1 MSRKSSAWLTTVG
14 SALFAFSSL
23 PAFAA
28 GGGSI
33 KIVSWYGA
41 FAEWLHHT
49 LGLSIDVSQLSEIV
63 ASGAAF
69 VFVTLLGL
77 SAGFYKLKPE
87 SMSDEE
93 LLPPKSFGFRAFV
106 ELCWGVISSTLEKIV
121 GDKVWHHYAPLLGGT
136 FFFIICSNLT
146 GLVPGFPPATEFIS
160 QNAAM
165 ALIIF
170 IAFNYV
176 GLKHGGMNYLK
187 HLCGPVLFLAPL
199 MLIIEVIALLA
210 RPVSLS
216 LRLYGNVSGDHMV
229 FAVFSSLMRD
239 FHIPF
244 LPVPA
249 ALLTFGLLVACLQ
262 AFIFM
267 TLSSVYVRLS
277 LDTAH
282 HDH

>member
-1 MSRKSSAWLTTVG
+1 MSRFFNAWLKMVAVLAAVI
-14 SALFAFSSL
+14 SI
-23 PAFAA
+23 PAFAS
-28 GGGSI
+28 GGGLQIISWYAVI
-33 KIVSWYGA
+33 AEAIHESLGLTIDPAQLTEIVSSA
-41 FAEWLHHT
+41 
-49 LGLSIDVSQLSEIV
+49 
-63 ASGAAF
+63 AAF
-69 VFVTLLGL
+69 LVVTMVGL
-77 SAGFYKLKPE
+77 TAGFYKLKPAA
-87 SMSDEE
+87 MTDEE
-93 LLPPKSFGFRAFV
+93 LLPPKSFGVRAFV
-106 ELCWGVISSTLEKIV
+106 EMCWGVISSTLEKII
-121 GDKVWHHYAPLLGGT
+121 GDKMWTHYAPLLGGT
-136 FFFIICSNLT
+136 FFYIICSNLS

-165 ALIIF
+165 ALVIF

-176 GLKHGGMNYLK
+176 GLKHGGMNYIK
-187 HLCGPVLFLAPL
+187 HLCGPVLVLAPL
-199 MLIIEVIALLA
+199 MLVIELIALLA

-229 FAVFSSLMRD
+229 FNVFSTLMRD

-244 LPVPA
+244 VPIPG
-249 ALLTFGLLVACLQ
+249 ALLSFGLLVACLQ

>member
-1 MSRKSSAWLTTVG
+1 MSRMHFGWLTLISSFFAVSSGTA
-14 SALFAFSSL
+14 SAGE
-23 PAFAA
+23 
-28 GGGSI
+28 GGTL

-41 FAEWLHHT
+41 LAETIHHAF
-49 LGLSIDVSQLSEIV
+49 GLSIDVAQLSEMV
-63 ASGAAF
+63 SSAGAFLA
-69 VFVTLLGL
+69 VTLLGL
-77 SAGFYKLKPE
+77 SVGLYKLKPE
-87 SMSDEE
+87 TMSDED
-93 LLPPKSFGFRAFV
+93 LLPPKSFGLRAFA
-106 ELCWGVISSTLEKIV
+106 ELCWGVISSTLEKII

-160 QNAAM
+160 QNASM
-165 ALIIF
+165 ALVIF

-187 HLCGPVLFLAPL
+187 HLCGPVLFLAPV

-229 FAVFSSLMRD
+229 FAVFSGLMRD

-244 LPVPA
+244 APVPA
-249 ALLTFGLLVACLQ
+249 ALMTFGLLVACLQ
-262 AFIFM
+262 AFIFV

>member
-1 MSRKSSAWLTTVG
+1 MSRFLNAWLTLV
-14 SALFAFSSL
+14 AV
-23 PAFAA
+23 FAA
-28 GGGSI
+28 SISIPALASGGGLQI
-33 KIVSWYGA
+33 ISWYA
-41 FAEWLHHT
+41 VIAEGIHEA
-49 LGLSIDVSQLSEIV
+49 LGLSIDPAQLTEIV
-63 ASGAAF
+63 SSAAAF
-69 VFVTLLGL
+69 LIVTSVGL
-77 SAGFYKLKPE
+77 FAGFYKLKPE
-87 SMSDEE
+87 AMSDEE
-93 LLPPKSFGFRAFV
+93 LLPPKSFGIRAFV
-106 ELCWGVISSTLEKIV
+106 EMCWGVISSTLEKII
-121 GDKVWHHYAPLLGGT
+121 GDKMWTYYAPLLGGT
-136 FFFIICSNLT
+136 FFYIICSNLS
-146 GLVPGFPPATEFIS
+146 GLIPGFPPATEFIS

-165 ALIIF
+165 ALVIF

-176 GLKHGGMNYLK
+176 GLKHAGFSYIK
-187 HLCGPVLFLAPL
+187 HLCGPVLALAPL
-199 MLIIEVIALLA
+199 MLVIEVIALLA

-229 FAVFSSLMRD
+229 FNVFSTLMRD

-244 LPVPA
+244 VPIPG

>member
-1 MSRKSSAWLTTVG
+1 MSRWFGVWLTVFVVLSSFVG
-14 SALFAFSSL
+14 VS
-23 PAFAA
+23 PAHAA
-28 GGGSI
+28 GGGLEI
-33 KIVSWYGA
+33 ISWYGIVA
-41 FAEWLHHT
+41 DFLRETFALNVEP
-49 LGLSIDVSQLSEIV
+49 GVMKEIV
-63 ASGAAF
+63 SSAAAF
-69 VFVTLLGL
+69 LVVTAVGL
-77 SAGFYKLKPE
+77 TAGLYRTKPDQ
-87 SMSDEE
+87 MTDEE
-93 LLPPKSFGFRAFV
+93 LLPPKGFGIKAFV

-121 GDKVWHHYAPLLGGT
+121 GDKAWMHYAPLLGGT
-136 FFFIICSNLT
+136 FFFIICSNLS
-146 GLVPGFPPATEFIS
+146 GLIPGFPPATEYIN

-165 ALIIF
+165 AVIIF
-170 IAFNYV
+170 LAFNYI
-176 GLKHGGMNYLK
+176 GLKHGGLNYIK

-199 MLIIEVIALLA
+199 MFIIELIALLA

-229 FAVFSSLMRD
+229 FNVFSTLMRD
-239 FHIPF
+239 FSVPF
-244 LPVPA
+244 LPVPG

>member
-1 MSRKSSAWLTTVG
+1 MSRFLNAWLTLV
-14 SALFAFSSL
+14 AV
-23 PAFAA
+23 FAA
-28 GGGSI
+28 SISIPALASGGGLQI
-33 KIVSWYGA
+33 ISWYA
-41 FAEWLHHT
+41 VIAEGIHEA
-49 LGLSIDVSQLSEIV
+49 LGLSIDPAQLTEIV
-63 ASGAAF
+63 SSAAAF
-69 VFVTLLGL
+69 LIVTSVGL
-77 SAGFYKLKPE
+77 FAGFYKLKPE
-87 SMSDEE
+87 AMSDEE
-93 LLPPKSFGFRAFV
+93 LLPPKSFGIRAFV
-106 ELCWGVISSTLEKIV
+106 EMCWGVISNTLEKII
-121 GDKVWHHYAPLLGGT
+121 GDKMWAHYAPLLGGT
-136 FFFIICSNLT
+136 FFYIICSNLS
-146 GLVPGFPPATEFIS
+146 GLIPGFPPATEFIS

-165 ALIIF
+165 ALVIF

-176 GLKHGGMNYLK
+176 GLKHAGFSYIK
-187 HLCGPVLFLAPL
+187 HLCGPVLALAPL
-199 MLIIEVIALLA
+199 MLVIEVIALLA

-229 FAVFSSLMRD
+229 FNVFSTLMRD

-244 LPVPA
+244 VPIPG

>member
-1 MSRKSSAWLTTVG
+1 MSRLAFAWLTFF
-14 SALFAFSSL
+14 SAIFGIVFSS
-23 PAFAA
+23 PALASE
-28 GGGSI
+28 GGSLQ
-33 KIVSWYGA
+33 IVSWYAVIAGA
-41 FAEWLHHT
+41 LQESF
-49 LGLSIDVSQLSEIV
+49 GLAIDAGQLTEIV
-63 ASGAAF
+63 ASAAAF
-69 VFVTLLGL
+69 LFVTIVGLL
-77 SAGFYKLKPE
+77 AGFYRLKPE
-87 SMSDEE
+87 AMSDEE
-93 LLPPKSFGFRAFV
+93 ILPPKSFGFKAFV
-106 ELCWGVISSTLEKIV
+106 ELCWGVISSTLEKII
-121 GDKVWHHYAPLLGGT
+121 GEKMWHHYAPLLGGT
-136 FFFIICSNLT
+136 FFFIICANLT

-176 GLKHGGMNYLK
+176 GLKHGGMNYIK

-199 MLIIEVIALLA
+199 MLIIELIALLA

-229 FAVFSSLMRD
+229 FNVFSTLMRD
-239 FHIPF
+239 FHVPF
-244 LPVPA
+244 MPVPA

>member
-1 MSRKSSAWLTTVG
+1 
-14 SALFAFSSL
+14 
-23 PAFAA
+23 
-28 GGGSI
+28 
-33 KIVSWYGA
+33 
-41 FAEWLHHT
+41 
-49 LGLSIDVSQLSEIV
+49 
-63 ASGAAF
+63 
-69 VFVTLLGL
+69 
-77 SAGFYKLKPE
+77 
-87 SMSDEE
+87 
-93 LLPPKSFGFRAFV
+93 
-106 ELCWGVISSTLEKIV
+106 
-121 GDKVWHHYAPLLGGT
+121 
-136 FFFIICSNLT
+136 
-146 GLVPGFPPATEFIS
+146 
-160 QNAAM
+160 M

-187 HLCGPVLFLAPL
+187 HLCGPVILLAPL
-199 MLIIEVIALLA
+199 MLIIEIIALLA

-244 LPVPA
+244 VPVPA
-249 ALLTFGLLVACLQ
+249 ALMTFGLLVACLQ

>member
-1 MSRKSSAWLTTVG
+1 MSRLTFAWLTVCL
-14 SALFAFSSL
+14 SLAFVFTSES
-23 PAFAA
+23 AFASE
-28 GGGSI
+28 GGALHI
-33 KIVSWYGA
+33 ISWYSVLA
-41 FAEWLHHT
+41 QHLHDF
-49 LGLSIDVSQLSEIV
+49 LGLNVEAELLNEVV
-63 ASGAAF
+63 ASAAAF
-69 VFVTLLGL
+69 VFVTCVGL
-77 SAGFYKLKPE
+77 IAGFYRLKPE
-87 SMSDEE
+87 AMSDEE
-93 LLPPKSFGFRAFV
+93 LLPPKTFGFKAFV
-106 ELCWGVISSTLEKIV
+106 EMCWGVVSSTLEKIV
-121 GDKVWHHYAPLLGGT
+121 GDHAWTHYASLLGGT
-136 FFFIICSNLT
+136 FFFIICANLS
-146 GLVPGFPPATEFIS
+146 GLVPGFPPATESIN

-165 ALIIF
+165 AVVIF

-176 GLKHGGMNYLK
+176 GLRHGGMNYIK

-199 MLIIEVIALLA
+199 MLVIELIALLA

-216 LRLYGNVSGDHMV
+216 LRLFGNVSGDHMV
-229 FAVFSSLMRD
+229 FSVFSTLLRD
-239 FHIPF
+239 FHVPY

>member
-1 MSRKSSAWLTTVG
+1 MSRMTRASFVFFSVLAATIG
-14 SALFAFSSL
+14 SAT
-23 PAFAA
+23 AFAA
-28 GGGSI
+28 GGSLQ
-33 KIVSWYGA
+33 IVSWYGA
-41 FAEWLHHT
+41 LAEIIHEA
-49 LGLSIDVSQLSEIV
+49 LGLEIDPAQVTEMV
-63 ASGAAF
+63 ASAAAF
-69 VFVTLLGL
+69 IAVTSLGL
-77 SAGFYKLKPE
+77 ITGFYKLKPE

-93 LLPPKSFGFRAFV
+93 LLPPKKFGFRAFA
-106 ELCWGVISSTLEKIV
+106 ELCWGVISSTLEKII
-121 GDKVWHHYAPLLGGT
+121 GEKMWHHYAPLLGGT
-136 FFFIICSNLT
+136 FFFIICANLT

-165 ALIIF
+165 AIIIF
-170 IAFNYV
+170 IAFNYA

-187 HLCGPVLFLAPL
+187 HLCGPVLLLAPL
-199 MLIIEVIALLA
+199 MIVIEVIALLA

-229 FAVFSSLMRD
+229 FKVFSTLMRD

>member
-1 MSRKSSAWLTTVG
+1 MFSGWLTLVISSFVAMFSGT
-14 SALFAFSSL
+14 AL
-23 PAFAA
+23 A
-28 GGGSI
+28 GEGGPL

-41 FAEWLHHT
+41 FAELIHT
-49 LGLSIDVSQLSEIV
+49 SFGLAIDVSQLSEIV
-63 ASGAAF
+63 SSAGAF
-69 VFVTLLGL
+69 VAVTALGL
-77 SAGFYKLKPE
+77 MAGFYKLKPE
-87 SMSDEE
+87 AMSDEE

-106 ELCWGVISSTLEKIV
+106 ELCWGVISSTLEKII
-121 GDKVWHHYAPLLGGT
+121 GDKVWQHYAPLLGGT
-136 FFFIICSNLT
+136 FFFIICANLT

-165 ALIIF
+165 ALVIF
-170 IAFNYV
+170 LAFNYV

-187 HLCGPVLFLAPL
+187 HLCGPVIFLAPL
-199 MLIIEVIALLA
+199 MLIIEIIALLA

-244 LPVPA
+244 VPVPA
-249 ALLTFGLLVACLQ
+249 TLMTFGLLVACLQ

>member
-1 MSRKSSAWLTTVG
+1 MSRMTRASFVFFSVLAATIG
-14 SALFAFSSL
+14 SAT
-23 PAFAA
+23 AFAA
-28 GGGSI
+28 GGSLQ
-33 KIVSWYGA
+33 IVSWYGA
-41 FAEWLHHT
+41 LAEIIHEA
-49 LGLSIDVSQLSEIV
+49 LGLEIDPAQVTEMV
-63 ASGAAF
+63 ASAAAF
-69 VFVTLLGL
+69 IAVTSLGL
-77 SAGFYKLKPE
+77 ITGFYKLKPE

-93 LLPPKSFGFRAFV
+93 LLPPKTFGFRAFA
-106 ELCWGVISSTLEKIV
+106 ELCWGVISSTLEKII
-121 GDKVWHHYAPLLGGT
+121 GEKMWHHYAPLLGGT
-136 FFFIICSNLT
+136 FFFIICANLT

-160 QNAAM
+160 QNSAIA
-165 ALIIF
+165 IISF
-170 IAFNYV
+170 IAFNYA

-187 HLCGPVLFLAPL
+187 HLCGPVLLLAPL
-199 MLIIEVIALLA
+199 MIVIEVIALLA

-229 FAVFSSLMRD
+229 FKVFSTLMRD

>member
-1 MSRKSSAWLTTVG
+1 MGRLSFPWHK
-14 SALFAFSSL
+14 LFVACFFLPSL

-28 GGGSI
+28 GGGL
-33 KIVSWYGA
+33 KIVSWYA
-41 FAEWLHHT
+41 VVAEFLRETFAIELEPAAMN
-49 LGLSIDVSQLSEIV
+49 EIV
-63 ASGAAF
+63 SSGAAF
-69 VFVTLLGL
+69 IVVTLVGL
-77 SAGFYKLKPE
+77 FAGFYKLKPAQ
-87 SMSDEE
+87 MSDDE
-93 LLPPKSFGFRAFV
+93 LLPPKGFGIKAFV

-121 GDKVWHHYAPLLGGT
+121 GDKVWYHYASLLGGT
-136 FFFIICSNLT
+136 FFFIICANLS
-146 GLVPGFPPATEFIS
+146 GLVPGFPPATEYIN

-165 ALIIF
+165 AVIIF

-176 GLKHGGMNYLK
+176 GVKHGGLNYIK

-199 MLIIEVIALLA
+199 MFVIELIALLA

-229 FAVFSSLMRD
+229 FNVFSTLMRD
-239 FHIPF
+239 FHVPF
-244 LPVPA
+244 LPVPG

>member
-1 MSRKSSAWLTTVG
+1 MSRLSFVWLTLVC
-14 SALFAFSSL
+14 LFSL
-23 PAFAA
+23 STDAFAA
-28 GGGSI
+28 GGGLQ
-33 KIVSWYGA
+33 IVSWYA
-41 FAEWLHHT
+41 VVADFVRET
-49 LGLSIDVSQLSEIV
+49 LSIDVEPAVMNEFVSS
-63 ASGAAF
+63 AAAF
-69 VFVTLLGL
+69 FVVTLVGL
-77 SAGFYKLKPE
+77 LAGFYRLKPE
-87 SMSDEE
+87 SMTDDE
-93 LLPPKSFGFRAFV
+93 LLPPKSFGLKAFV

-121 GDKVWHHYAPLLGGT
+121 GDKDWTHYATLLGGT
-136 FFFIICSNLT
+136 FFFIICANLS
-146 GLVPGFPPATEFIS
+146 GLIPGLPPATEFIN

-170 IAFNYV
+170 LSFNYV
-176 GLKHGGMNYLK
+176 GLKHGGLNYIK

-199 MLIIEVIALLA
+199 MFFIELIALLA

-229 FAVFSSLMRD
+229 FNVFSTLMRD
-239 FHIPF
+239 FNVPF
-244 LPVPA
+244 VPVPG